1 MGNFDCLDFENVQN
15 VAVVKFKD
23 PKVMDP
29 ERIEKMGQELL
40 ALLEDESNEDMI
52 VNFEN
57 VSFFSSAAINKLIV
71 LEKHIRARGGE
82 IRLTNLR
89 SIKCSKSAKT
99 KRKRSSLCATDACLL
114 IGLTYHTDFCHQ
126 TINCNDR

>member
-1 MGNFDCLDFENVQN
+1 MGNFECLDFENVQN

-23 PKVMDP
+23 PKVIDP
-29 ERIEKMGQELL
+29 ARIEKMGEEFL
-40 ALLEDESNEDMI
+40 ALLEDESNEDMV

-57 VSFFSSAAINKLIV
+57 VSFFSSSAINKLIV

-89 SIKCSKSAKT
+89 PEVRDLFSYTHLDQVFQIRDNEKEAIE
-99 KRKRSSLCATDACLL
+99 SLQD
-114 IGLTYHTDFCHQ
+114 
-126 TINCNDR
+126 